1 MALVS
6 RKEFAVIAGLG
17 YKVLNVYIGRGKIVP
32 SGDYIDTLFVPNADF
47 LRGKG
52 IDPENIT
59 LANAPVA
66 EKKKVVEPAVDQRK
80 YADPVIKEPKAIENK
95 REFRLPEL
103 KSTYG
108 LEAEKKALEVEKL
121 KKENRILK
129 AKAEKL
135 EGELIPTELVKALI
149 RELSEAMKIS
159 YMEALETYTVIVGA
173 QKKLTS
179 IEMSN
184 IKRHFTGLINDT
196 LIKQVDIAKKMLSN
210 IVNEYSQTKGR
221 GERE

>member
-59 LANAPVA
+59 LGSAPVV
-66 EKKKVVEPAVDQRK
+66 EQKKEIVPVVAQRK
-80 YADPVIKEPKAIENK
+80 YAAPIIKESKIIENK
-95 REFRLPEL
+95 KEFRLPEL

-121 KKENRILK
+121 KKENRILS

-135 EGELIPTELVKALI
+135 EGALIPTELVKSVI
-149 RELSEAMKIS
+149 IELSEAMKIAYGES
-159 YMEALETYTVIVGA
+159 LETYTVVVGA
-173 QKKLTS
+173 QVKLNNEQ
-179 IEMSN
+179 ISN
-184 IKRHFTGLINDT
+184 IKKHFSGLINDT
-196 LIKQVDIAKKMLSN
+196 LKKQIEIAKKMISN
-210 IVNEYSQTKGR
+210 IVDEYSETKGR
-221 GERE
+221 GERQ